1 MKIFSVPDDY
11 KLNPGSVE
19 AIAEHP
25 LNTDK
30 IIIGYNRGL
39 MVLWD
44 NKSLNSENTY
54 IGNQVSMFLLFV
66 EIVSNFNFC
75 FYVKYTYSN

>member
-1 MKIFSVPDDY
+1 MQIFSVPDDY

-25 LNTDK
+25 LNPDK

-54 IGNQVSMFLLFV
+54 IGNQVNIKYCIFLIQTKMRWFR
-66 EIVSNFNFC
+66 
-75 FYVKYTYSN
+75 

>member
-25 LNTDK
+25 LNPDK

-54 IGNQVSMFLLFV
+54 IGNQVSIN
-66 EIVSNFNFC
+66 IVWFQQNKIWIQNKKP
-75 FYVKYTYSN
+75 V